1 MASATNGTTSV
12 AYTYD
17 SEGLRLT
24 KATGDLVYH
33 YYYADGKLVRIH
45 LYKGATSW
53 QIFDF
58 FYDQNG
64 HPYALNHKVGGV
76 YTTYYY
82 LTNLQGDV
90 LGMVKA
96 DGTTVATYT
105 YDPYGKPL
113 TATGTFAATNPLRYR
128 GYCYDTE
135 TGLYYLQSR
144 YYDPTTARFLN
155 ADSFVSTG
163 QGLLGNN
170 MFAYC
175 LNNPVAFEDDS
186 GSAAKLC
193 FSADGR
199 IDDAPWRDHSPGGG
213 GIPMG
218 NYASGNDYGSVSDKF
233 YTVRALKYIM
243 NTDESVVLDAEYFAF
258 YKGHLVI
265 RTNGN
270 RPGSFGILFITRET
284 NTRLD
289 AADVVRHEYGHT
301 QQLAQLGPAKYIF
314 CIVIPS
320 FFEWGSDPVYYRRP
334 WEITAD
340 IYGGVQSR
348 SYPGYADAGFK
359 YLENSRN
366 IGIWAWLTIQ

>member
-1 MASATNGTTSV
+1 MASATNGTASV

-33 YYYADGKLVRIH
+33 YYYAGGKLVRIH
-45 LYKGATSW
+45 LYKGSTFW

-135 TGLYYLQSR
+135 TGLYYLHSR

-155 ADSFVSTG
+155 ADTFASTG
-163 QGLLGNN
+163 QGILGNN

-175 LNNPVAFEDDS
+175 LNNPTNFGDPS
-186 GSAAKLC
+186 GTASKII
-193 FSADGR
+193 FGDGFDLLDR
-199 IDDAPWRDHSPGGG
+199 PWKDPTTGGG
-213 GIPMG
+213 HSACEIYYTPKQKDNLEEQEALLALNTNG
-218 NYASGNDYGSVSDKF
+218 YAIYKGVLVIKSDNPWGSFSCGFILLNSK
-233 YTVRALKYIM
+233 TIANPALAM
-243 NTDESVVLDAEYFAF
+243 NTL
-258 YKGHLVI
+258 K
-265 RTNGN
+265 
-270 RPGSFGILFITRET
+270 
-284 NTRLD
+284 
-289 AADVVRHEYGHT
+289 HEYGHFLHLQDIGT
-301 QQLAQLGPAKYIF
+301 PKYIRKV
-314 CIVIPS
+314 VIPS
-320 FFEWGSDPVYYRRP
+320 ATGATLKHLGLLNMNYYDLP
-334 WEITAD
+334 WEQIAEQ
-340 IYGGVQSR
+340 YGEVERG
-348 SYPGYADAGFK
+348 GYA
-359 YLENSRN
+359 S
-366 IGIWAWLTIQ
+366 WAKAAATFYWIYTLI

>member
-1 MASATNGTTSV
+1 MNWQKGRQLASATNGTTSV
-12 AYTYD
+12 SYTYD

-135 TGLYYLQSR
+135 TGFYYVSSR
-144 YYDPTTARFLN
+144 YYDPAIGRWIN
-155 ADSFVSTG
+155 ADSIIEIDAMLGSNLFVYCDNSPINKVDYSGEDGKYFDLGHGWKYTIHPQDTNSATKRHIHLTNGKTEYIQNDDGSPHDKGKG
-163 QGLLGNN
+163 QRGKIPGW
-170 MFAYC
+170 
-175 LNNPVAFEDDS
+175 LNK
-186 GSAAKLC
+186 KLNKKAGWDYNGKRESFFKKTTC
-193 FSADGR
+193 KYFPEGTQYTFADGTVLYQSQQLFLR
-199 IDDAPWRDHSPGGG
+199 
-213 GIPMG
+213 
-218 NYASGNDYGSVSDKF
+218 NSVDS
-233 YTVRALKYIM
+233 
-243 NTDESVVLDAEYFAF
+243 NESVYFQNNTISNCTNDSNQIF
-258 YKGHLVI
+258 YLPI
-265 RTNGN
+265 
-270 RPGSFGILFITRET
+270 FGQIT
-284 NTRLD
+284 L
-289 AADVVRHEYGHT
+289 
-301 QQLAQLGPAKYIF
+301 
-314 CIVIPS
+314 PS
-320 FFEWGSDPVYYRRP
+320 FF
-334 WEITAD
+334 
-340 IYGGVQSR
+340 
-348 SYPGYADAGFK
+348 PGFSFGFMPIP
-359 YLENSRN
+359 L
-366 IGIWAWLTIQ
+366 LF